1 MGSDDRIRQSTP
13 FCDCGDLYPD
23 VVFRGGNPPLLAQST
38 LTPKIMEASQFL
50 FKLAPAKV
58 QEELSKKQQDM
69 KKLVSEPTTTLLDP
83 FLEKTPSQ
91 RKKVKETKTDRWT
104 QYAEILRII
113 ERLRS
118 ETGCPWDRKQTPET
132 IQTYL
137 VEESHE
143 AAAAVRAGKVEEV
156 AEELGDV
163 LFMAFFLVYLYEQR
177 GDFSL
182 EEVCRQI
189 SEKMI
194 RRHPHV
200 FGETSVNSAEEV
212 KDNWEKIKAAEKQA
226 SGKTKP
232 NPSRNRSRPLF
243 ARTESFRASRKKKV
257 GDWNDLRKQ
266 GREFARESS
275 ELASEIEGGRLEL
288 AR

>member
-1 MGSDDRIRQSTP
+1 
-13 FCDCGDLYPD
+13 
-23 VVFRGGNPPLLAQST
+23 V
-38 LTPKIMEASQFL
+38 E
-50 FKLAPAKV
+50 
-58 QEELSKKQQDM
+58 
-69 KKLVSEPTTTLLDP
+69 
-83 FLEKTPSQ
+83 
-91 RKKVKETKTDRWT
+91 ETKTDRLNAIE
-104 QYAEILRII
+104 QILRII

-132 IQTYL
+132 VQTYL

-163 LFMAFFLVYLYEQR
+163 LFMTFFLVYLYEQR

-182 EEVCRQI
+182 EDVCRRI

-200 FGETSVNSAEEV
+200 FGDTSVGSAEEV
-212 KDNWEKIKAAEKQA
+212 KDNWEKIKAAEKQV
-226 SGKTKP
+226 SGKTVEP
-232 NPSRNRSRPLF
+232 VPDSLPALIRAHRIL
-243 ARTESFRASRKKKV
+243 ARFSQREDV
-257 GDWNDLRKQ
+257 DWNDLREQ

-275 ELASEIEGGRLEL
+275 ELAGEIECDRLESPDGLGRLL
-288 AR
+288 ARLVNIARLEGYRAEDILHSFLRKLE

>member
-1 MGSDDRIRQSTP
+1 
-13 FCDCGDLYPD
+13 
-23 VVFRGGNPPLLAQST
+23 
-38 LTPKIMEASQFL
+38 
-50 FKLAPAKV
+50 
-58 QEELSKKQQDM
+58 
-69 KKLVSEPTTTLLDP
+69 
-83 FLEKTPSQ
+83 
-91 RKKVKETKTDRWT
+91 VKETKTDRWN
-104 QYAEILRII
+104 AIEEVLRII

-143 AAAAVRAGKVEEV
+143 AAAAVRAKKVDEV

-163 LFMAFFLVYLYEQR
+163 LFMVFFLVYLYEQR

-182 EEVCRQI
+182 EEVCRRV

-212 KDNWEKIKAAEKQA
+212 KDNWERIKAGERRA
-226 SGKTKP
+226 SGKIQTEP
-232 NPSRNRSRPLF
+232 VPDSLPALIRAHRILSRLSQKED
-243 ARTESFRASRKKKV
+243 AV
-257 GDWNDLRKQ
+257 WNDLRKQ
-266 GREFARESS
+266 GREFAREST
-275 ELASEIEGGRLEL
+275 ELASKIESGRLDSADDLGFLL
-288 AR
+288 ARLVNIARLKGCRAEDILHNFLRKLE

>member
-1 MGSDDRIRQSTP
+1 MI
-13 FCDCGDLYPD
+13 
-23 VVFRGGNPPLLAQST
+23 
-38 LTPKIMEASQFL
+38 
-50 FKLAPAKV
+50 
-58 QEELSKKQQDM
+58 
-69 KKLVSEPTTTLLDP
+69 
-83 FLEKTPSQ
+83 Q
-91 RKKVKETKTDRWT
+91 RKKVKETKTDRWN
-104 QYAEILRII
+104 AIEEILRII

-143 AAAAVRAGKVEEV
+143 AAAAVRAKKVDEV

-182 EEVCRQI
+182 EEVCRRV

-200 FGETSVNSAEEV
+200 FGETSVSSAEEV
-212 KDNWEKIKAAEKQA
+212 KDNWEMIKAQEKRA
-226 SGKTKP
+226 SGKTQTEP
-232 NPSRNRSRPLF
+232 VPDSLPALIRAHRILSRLSQKDDAN
-243 ARTESFRASRKKKV
+243 
-257 GDWNDLRKQ
+257 WNDLLKQ
-266 GREFARESS
+266 GREFAGESK
-275 ELASEIEGGRLEL
+275 ELASKIESGRLDSEDDLGRLL
-288 AR
+288 ARLVNIARLKGYRAEDILHNFLRKLE

>member
-1 MGSDDRIRQSTP
+1 
-13 FCDCGDLYPD
+13 
-23 VVFRGGNPPLLAQST
+23 
-38 LTPKIMEASQFL
+38 
-50 FKLAPAKV
+50 
-58 QEELSKKQQDM
+58 M
-69 KKLVSEPTTTLLDP
+69 KATRTERLNAIE
-83 FLEKTPSQ
+83 
-91 RKKVKETKTDRWT
+91 
-104 QYAEILRII
+104 EILRII

-132 IQTYL
+132 VQTYL

-182 EEVCRQI
+182 EEVCRRI

-200 FGETSVNSAEEV
+200 FGETSVSSAEEV
-212 KDNWEKIKAAEKQA
+212 KDNWEMIKAGEKLA
-226 SGKTKP
+226 SGKTAEP
-232 NPSRNRSRPLF
+232 VPDSLPALIRAHRILSRLSQKEDVN
-243 ARTESFRASRKKKV
+243 
-257 GDWNDLRKQ
+257 WNDLLKQ
-266 GREFARESS
+266 GRELARETKELAGKIESGRLDSQDDLGRLFAR
-275 ELASEIEGGRLEL
+275 LVNIARLKGYRAEDIL
-288 AR
+288 HDFLRKLE

>member
-1 MGSDDRIRQSTP
+1 M
-13 FCDCGDLYPD
+13 
-23 VVFRGGNPPLLAQST
+23 
-38 LTPKIMEASQFL
+38 
-50 FKLAPAKV
+50 
-58 QEELSKKQQDM
+58 
-69 KKLVSEPTTTLLDP
+69 
-83 FLEKTPSQ
+83 
-91 RKKVKETKTDRWT
+91 KETKTDRWN
-104 QYAEILRII
+104 AIEEVLRII

-143 AAAAVRAGKVEEV
+143 AAAAVRAKKVDEV

-163 LFMAFFLVYLYEQR
+163 LFMVFFLVYLYEQR

-182 EEVCRQI
+182 EEVCRRV

-212 KDNWEKIKAAEKQA
+212 KDNWERIKAGERRA
-226 SGKTKP
+226 SGKIQTEP
-232 NPSRNRSRPLF
+232 VPDSLPALIRAHRILSRLSQKED
-243 ARTESFRASRKKKV
+243 AV
-257 GDWNDLRKQ
+257 WNDLRKQ
-266 GREFARESS
+266 GREFAREST
-275 ELASEIEGGRLEL
+275 ELASKIESGRLDSADDLGFLL
-288 AR
+288 ARLVNIARLKGCRAEDILHNFLRKLE

>member
-1 MGSDDRIRQSTP
+1 MI
-13 FCDCGDLYPD
+13 
-23 VVFRGGNPPLLAQST
+23 
-38 LTPKIMEASQFL
+38 
-50 FKLAPAKV
+50 
-58 QEELSKKQQDM
+58 
-69 KKLVSEPTTTLLDP
+69 
-83 FLEKTPSQ
+83 Q
-91 RKKVKETKTDRWT
+91 RKKVKETKTDRWN
-104 QYAEILRII
+104 AIEEILRII

-143 AAAAVRAGKVEEV
+143 AAAAVRAKKVEEV

-182 EEVCRQI
+182 EEVCRKV

-200 FGETSVNSAEEV
+200 FGETSVSSAEEV
-212 KDNWEKIKAAEKQA
+212 KDNWEMIKAREKRA
-226 SGKTKP
+226 SGKTQSEP
-232 NPSRNRSRPLF
+232 VPDSLPALIRAHRILSRLSQKDDVNWS
-243 ARTESFRASRKKKV
+243 
-257 GDWNDLRKQ
+257 DLQRQ
-266 GREFARESS
+266 GREFAREST
-275 ELASEIEGGRLEL
+275 ELASKIESGRLDSEDDL
-288 AR
+288 GRLFARLVNIARLKGYRAEDILHNFLRKLE